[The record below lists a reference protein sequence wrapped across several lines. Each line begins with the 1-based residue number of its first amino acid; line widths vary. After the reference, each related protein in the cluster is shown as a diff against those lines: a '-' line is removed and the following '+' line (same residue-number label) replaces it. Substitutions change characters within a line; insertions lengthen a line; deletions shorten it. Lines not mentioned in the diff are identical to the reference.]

1 MKIAVSTEAGNVAA
15 HFGRCSAYTLFEVKD
30 GNITSKEEI
39 PNPGHQPGFLP
50 RFLSQKGVDIIITG
64 GMGPRAQNLFH
75 QNNIQTI
82 IGVQG
87 PVDEIIDVYLK
98 GELEPGED
106 LCDHSHGGG
115 EIHGHRKEHSPRL
128 SPELPVQ
135 GKNIGL
141 TAKGP
146 GLESEIDPNF
156 GRASY
161 FLIYN
166 PDSGQIE
173 SFENPNREASQ
184 GAGIQSARFFTD
196 RKIDVLL
203 TGEVGPNAET
213 VLKSAGIQIITGIRG
228 HVGKAINSI
237 LKG

>member
-15 HFGRCSAYTLFEVKD
+15 HFGRCSAYTLFDVQD

-39 PNPGHQPGFLP
+39 ANPGHQPGFLP
-50 RFLSQKGVDIIITG
+50 RFLSQKGVNIVIAG

-87 PVDEIIDVYLK
+87 PVDEVIDVYLK

-106 LCDHSHGGG
+106 LCNHGRGG
-115 EIHGHRKEHSPRL
+115 ANGHHKEHHHS
-128 SPELPVQ
+128 SELPVQ
-135 GKNIGL
+135 GKVIGL

-146 GLESEIDPNF
+146 GLESDIDPNF
-156 GRASY
+156 GRAPY

-166 PDSGQIE
+166 AQTDQTE
-173 SFENPNREASQ
+173 SFENPSREASQ

-203 TGEVGPNAET
+203 TGQIGPNAEE
-213 VLKSAGIQIITGIRG
+213 VLQSAGIQIITGVQG
-228 HVGKAINSI
+228 QAGAAIHSI
-237 LKG
+237 MKG